1 MQFNE
6 KLKELRLKK
15 GISQTELAEKIF
27 VSRSAIAKWEN
38 GLGLP
43 SDDSL
48 NQLAE
53 FFGVEPSE
61 LLSDPTMETV
71 IVTKNSTISKQKL
84 WIISISVFAVIAAIV
99 LIALCGYFANR
110 STTPIVS
117 RYLIFETE
125 KELDIDGLNSYP
137 DDEISTDCIFANSR
151 TFEIKQSVGA
161 IRLPKLLVKTVT
173 NGVVSYE
180 MVDSS
185 SVIFTCSDNIF
196 LRYENE
202 QEQGNSLYVNILPAE
217 YYSVE
222 FCEWANIKYGDLVI
236 SIKVF
241 RNHIAV
247 ESITV
252 GFSDD
257 SSEIGLTQSKALV
270 YDMKPN
276 NANYTNCAYSIES
289 IIKPNGEKYEGDLA
303 KYAYIDNHYLTTTN
317 NIEIGSMIN
326 LFAIADYDNVKSNIF
341 TVKVM
346 RIEIE
351 RITLTLPNLASY
363 IYIGESGSLTLKVY
377 PDNASFNVLEEQAEI
392 TLLTPELA
400 TLEYTEKGWILTA
413 SADIKNV
420 GKTIEIKVEAPEG
433 INKIFYLEIADTP
446 RIPIESI
453 ILINADTGEELNE
466 VTYINQNGTLHLMG
480 VVVPENATY
489 DKINYNIYVD
499 LPNFGR
505 YVQISDDGILTVS
518 SNAPLDMEIFI
529 SVTAGKSSSKGY
541 KIIVKQ
547 AQ

>member
-15 GISQTELAEKIF
+15 GISQTALAEKIF
-27 VSRSAIAKWEN
+27 VSRSAVAKWEN

-99 LIALCGYFANR
+99 LIALCSYFATR

-117 RYLIFETE
+117 RYMIFETE
-125 KELDIDGLNSYP
+125 KELDIDGLNSYT
-137 DDEISTDCIFANSR
+137 DDEISTDCIFSNSR

-180 MVDSS
+180 TVDSS
-185 SVIFTCSDNIF
+185 SVIFTCSENIS
-196 LRYENE
+196 LKYEKDKE
-202 QEQGNSLYVNILPAE
+202 YGNSLYVNVLPTD
-217 YYSVE
+217 YYAVE
-222 FCEWANIKYGDLVI
+222 FCEWANIKYGDLLI

-247 ESITV
+247 ESVTV
-252 GFSDD
+252 GFSDN
-257 SSEIGLTQSKALV
+257 SSEIGLTKSKVLSCNIKP
-270 YDMKPN
+270 YD
-276 NANYTNCAYSIES
+276 ANYTKFAYTIDS
-289 IIKPNGEKYEGDLA
+289 IIRPNGEKYDGNLTD
-303 KYAYIDNHYLTTTN
+303 YAYIDNHYLTTTK
-317 NIEIGSMIN
+317 NIEIGSVIN
-326 LFAIADYDNVKSNIF
+326 LFAVTDYDNIKSNVF
-341 TVKVM
+341 TVTVT
-346 RIEIE
+346 RVDVE
-351 RITLTLPNLASY
+351 RITLTLPNTASH
-363 IYIGESGSLTLKVY
+363 IFLGESQPLTFNIY
-377 PDNASFNVLEEQAEI
+377 PDNASFNVLEEQAII

-400 TLEYTEKGWILTA
+400 TLEQTESGWLLTA
-413 SADIKNV
+413 SNNKNRV
-420 GKTIEIKVEAPEG
+420 GEKIEIKVEMPEG
-433 INKIFYLEIADTP
+433 ATQVFYWTISKIQ
-446 RIPIESI
+446 IESLM
-453 ILINADTGEELNE
+453 LINLDTGEELNE
-466 VTYINQNGTLHLMG
+466 VTYINRNGTLRLIG
-480 VVVPENATY
+480 IVTPENATY
-489 DKINYNIYVD
+489 DKISYNIFVD
-499 LPNFGR
+499 MPNFGR

-518 SNAPLDMEIFI
+518 DNAPLDMEIFI
-529 SVTAGKSSSKGY
+529 SVTAGTFRGNSY

-547 AQ
+547 A